1 MSVGFILPEDDT
13 AVVLRAPLVNRLIM
27 EFLNEVDWPESDYL
41 IVDLPP
47 GTGDIQLTLAQQMPN
62 SLITFVTTPQQV
74 ALADVYKGI
83 KMFTDPEI
91 KIPVLGI
98 IENMSYFKGDDGKT
112 YEIFGKGGGEKV
124 AKDFNIDLFGKIP
137 IVQQIREQGDI
148 GEPLVHADPSHEVSQ
163 LYIQIANDLA
173 GKIAKL
179 NHEVNL
185 KREKMVYEELDLM

>member
-1 MSVGFILPEDDT
+1 M
-13 AVVLRAPLVNRLIM
+13 
-27 EFLNEVDWPESDYL
+27 
-41 IVDLPP
+41 
-47 GTGDIQLTLAQQMPN
+47 
-62 SLITFVTTPQQV
+62 
-74 ALADVYKGI
+74 
-83 KMFTDPEI
+83 
-91 KIPVLGI
+91 IPVLGI

-163 LYIQIANDLA
+163 LYIKIANDLA